1 MNDQDL
7 GQPPAVD
14 AVRQKYGFGLSWL
27 VLMVALP
34 PLVFLSDAAAWLQFW
49 SHVSL
54 PTWQAAGLYEAW
66 FLAQAALQVWAPG
79 PTVQGMELPDGSR
92 PGGFGLAGRHRLV

>member
-7 GQPPAVD
+7 RQPAAVD

-34 PLVFLSDAAAWLQFW
+34 PLVYYL
-49 SHVSL
+49 
-54 PTWQAAGLYEAW
+54 
-66 FLAQAALQVWAPG
+66 
-79 PTVQGMELPDGSR
+79 
-92 PGGFGLAGRHRLV
+92 